1 MPPNFPA
8 GTTRRDFTRN
18 RVKKPKIYRRY
29 APEPYKWCK
38 KAQNCPAGYAP
49 RERFTAPDFPAQ
61 IKCGSTAFFPHL
73 AHEVWPLFGV
83 CVTTILSHW
92 LYLYLIS
99 YLCVSFFFEGGGV
112 KDARRLSLLLPLG
125 KQRLLLQERAQPSA
139 PVGAG
144 QARDAN
150 AARFSERAAWRN
162 CCLPSAASERFWWPE
177 LPALILNEL
186 APDYCTQE
194 WGAYISV
201 HACRRH
207 GLHRRWSGVDKGA
220 EPAPVAVATTINVL
234 RSLPAGHLPQLLP
247 ELVQRLLRVRSAL
260 GSAPYAA
267 ALPAAV
273 PAAKISSP

>member
-29 APEPYKWCK
+29 APEPCKWCK
-38 KAQNCPAGYAP
+38 KAQNCPRAGYAP
-49 RERFTAPDFPAQ
+49 RERLTAPDFPAQ

-92 LYLYLIS
+92 L
-99 YLCVSFFFEGGGV
+99 CVCLFFPEGGGV

-150 AARFSERAAWRN
+150 AARFSERTAWRN

-267 ALPAAV
+267 ALPAAR
-273 PAAKISSP
+273 PAAEIPSP